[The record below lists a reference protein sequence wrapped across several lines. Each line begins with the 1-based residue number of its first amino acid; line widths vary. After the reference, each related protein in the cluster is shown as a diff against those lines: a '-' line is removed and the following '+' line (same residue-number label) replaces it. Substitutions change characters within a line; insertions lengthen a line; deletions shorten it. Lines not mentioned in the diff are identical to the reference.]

1 MPLKVGQVEFP
12 LAHHTI
18 PLLSLATDHHTD
30 FFYPLCSLFIASVDL
45 LGIFDNLYNFLKQK
59 ILYIFIMICFI
70 TK

>member
-30 FFYPLCSLFIASVDL
+30 FFTPSVL
-45 LGIFDNLYNFLKQK
+45 YLLRQLIYLGIFDNLYNFLKQK
-59 ILYIFIMICFI
+59 YYIFVL
-70 TK
+70 